1 MPELHLALEE
11 GFEDDDVTIAVD
23 GEEVVRADAVRT
35 RMQTGLAR
43 ASDVTVAGG
52 RHTVTVETRGTSAS
66 IDVDVEDELYLGVS
80 LSRSGDAIEH
90 RVSREPFG
98 YV

>member
-1 MPELHLALEE
+1 MAVLHLALEE
-11 GFEDDDVTIAVD
+11 GFEDDDVVIAVD
-23 GEEVVRADAVRT
+23 GEEALRAEAVRT

-43 ASDVTVAGG
+43 AGDVPVPDG
-52 RHTVTVETRGTSAS
+52 RHTVTVQARGASAS
-66 IDVDVEDELYLGVS
+66 IDVDVAGELYLGVS

>member
-1 MPELHLALEE
+1 MPVLHLALEE

-23 GEEVVRADAVRT
+23 GEEVVRAGAVRT
-35 RMQTGLAR
+35 RMQTGLAS
-43 ASDVTVAGG
+43 ASDAKVAGG
-52 RHTVTVETRGTSAS
+52 RHTVTVQARGASAS

-98 YV
+98 YA